1 MHAYKSYTQNTAFL
15 AQNKGVFLPQNHK
28 NCPMSKKVS
37 VENTNPFSPSV
48 WGGAGCIQFDINLC
62 PILGKIS
69 ADVDKERY
77 ISFLGDVNVLFR
89 FSWQIRGHP

>member
-1 MHAYKSYTQNTAFL
+1 MHAYKSYTAFL
-15 AQNKGVFLPQNHK
+15 AQNNGVFLPQNHQK
-28 NCPMSKKVS
+28 LPNVKKKVS

-48 WGGAGCIQFDINLC
+48 RGGGAGCIQFDINLC